1 MVSSSC
7 RTGSATSASFPSVL
21 LFLAPEGLQ
30 PTNQLVIE
38 IYATLAQSKD
48 NRESLVFAGEIVAS
62 SQIPTELMTQP
73 FRRIRVSIYD
83 TLSNERID
91 RVFEIPTDATDSD
104 VLLVQVYSPASHAVL
119 GTEKSIDSIDIQV
132 VDSDYQVF

>member
-1 MVSSSC
+1 M
-7 RTGSATSASFPSVL
+7 